1 MNTSLYTPFWVSM
14 SMLCACL
21 LLLFSTNEAK
31 DHKEGS
37 QYERNAAPEPSPL
50 SEDQVSEDIAPLLQP
65 AESRVPSPNPIRRS
79 SSVSWKEF
87 IATSFQQIVLLFRN
101 PASQFCL
108 AVFFFKRV
116 AFTSEGFMFQY
127 VSERFNWALQ
137 KTSWLR
143 VANASG
149 AIFATMIAWPL
160 VTSLFVNKGTVAHR
174 VDLNSV
180 RLSLGIV
187 SLSFFCAWEAR
198 TGLPFL
204 LGELL
209 RFLRDF

>member
-21 LLLFSTNEAK
+21 LLLVLTSEAGDYK
-31 DHKEGS
+31 KGS
-37 QYERNAAPEPSPL
+37 QHERNAAPELSPL
-50 SEDQVSEDIAPLLQP
+50 SEEQTSQDIAPLLQP
-65 AESRVPSPNPIRRS
+65 AESRVPSPNSIRS
-79 SSVSWKEF
+79 SSISWKDF
-87 IATSFQQIVLLFRN
+87 IAASFQQIAFLFHN

-127 VSERFNWALQ
+127 ASERFNWTLQ

-160 VTSLFVNKGTVAHR
+160 LTSLFVSKGTVAHR
-174 VDLNSV
+174 VNLNSV
-180 RLSLGIV
+180 RLSLGVV
-187 SLSFFCAWEAR
+187 SLSFFFAWEAW

-204 LGELL
+204 FGGSSKLLG
-209 RFLRDF
+209 DS